1 MAWETP
7 ASKDG
12 KPVVNGSRPLIVYVS
27 LVSTYQSALE
37 MEIPDLVGDID
48 FKAILFLGII
58 AVISQVAWQ
67 VLTVSIPV
75 IADCIWYQQY
85 YISSARELSRL
96 VGVCNALVI
105 QNFAETISGAT
116 TMIRS
121 SDQESI
127 FQDTHMNAYSRPSFC
142 NSAAMQWLCFRM
154 DMINS
159 ITFAFCLAV
168 AYALDLHMAQVEL
181 IWNFCNCENKPIS
194 VDRILQYM
202 TIPDDPP
209 LVIYQVFL
217 VLEYQNEV
225 EKSGATIEFLVL
237 LLQQQETHVREASS
251 SILVVQS
258 VQNTLLGDRP
268 PDELR
273 SSR

>member
-1 MAWETP
+1 
-7 ASKDG
+7 
-12 KPVVNGSRPLIVYVS
+12 
-27 LVSTYQSALE
+27 

-159 ITFAFCLAV
+159 ITFAFCLS
-168 AYALDLHMAQVEL
+168 LSLFQKEL
-181 IWNFCNCENKPIS
+181 I
-194 VDRILQYM
+194 
-202 TIPDDPP
+202 
-209 LVIYQVFL
+209 
-217 VLEYQNEV
+217 
-225 EKSGATIEFLVL
+225 
-237 LLQQQETHVREASS
+237 
-251 SILVVQS
+251 
-258 VQNTLLGDRP
+258 
-268 PDELR
+268 
-273 SSR
+273 